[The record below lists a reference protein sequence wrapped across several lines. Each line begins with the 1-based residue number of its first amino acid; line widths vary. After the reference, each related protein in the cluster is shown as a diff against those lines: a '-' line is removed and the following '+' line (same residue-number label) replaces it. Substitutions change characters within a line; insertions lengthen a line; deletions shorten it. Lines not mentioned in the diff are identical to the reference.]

1 MDNKND
7 IMLSIY
13 VATYNHENYIARALD
28 SILMQKT
35 KYKFEVL
42 VGEDASKDNTRAI
55 LKEYEQKYPNFFTMF
70 YREKNMHGT
79 ACNNAQDLKN
89 RCKGKYMIALEGDD
103 FWIDENKIEKQ
114 IDFLENH
121 PEYIAVAHNCVVVGE
136 DSEPIDEEYPECK
149 EKEYSF
155 NHFFCEIMPGQ
166 LTTVMY
172 RNYMLDESFDT
183 SLISQGLSPGDRL
196 LYFTFLCQGRVY
208 CMQEKMS
215 AYRHITTHG
224 SSFSANYKFNYAGQK
239 KWQMALIEYAKKNCA
254 KKWVR
259 IAEYQQLNFI
269 MRGVVFKQIS
279 LKQAF
284 KDYSLLDYKITVFFI
299 GLKRLINKKILHKKF
314 FT

>member
-13 VATYNHENYIARALD
+13 VATYNHEKYIARALD

-42 VGEDASKDNTRAI
+42 VGEDKSTDKTREI
-55 LKEYEQKYPNFFTMF
+55 LQKYEQEHPGFLTVF
-70 YREKNMHGT
+70 YREKNMYHSE
-79 ACNNAQDLKN
+79 CNNSVDLMR
-89 RCKGKYMIALEGDD
+89 RCTGKYIIALEGDD
-103 FWIDENKIEKQ
+103 FWTDENKLEKQ
-114 IDFLENH
+114 IDFLETH
-121 PEYIAVAHNCVVVGE
+121 PEYIAVAHNCIVVGE

-149 EKEYSF
+149 ETEYTFEHYFS
-155 NHFFCEIMPGQ
+155 EIMPGQ
-166 LTTVMY
+166 LATFMY
-172 RNYMLDESFDT
+172 RNYLKDDSFD
-183 SLISQGLSPGDRL
+183 SSIFDENLSPGDRL
-196 LYFTFLCQGRVY
+196 LYFSLLCNGKIY
-208 CMQEKMS
+208 CIQEKMS

-224 SSFSANYKFNYAGQK
+224 TSFSANYKFNYAGQK
-239 KWQMALIEYAKKNCA
+239 KWQMTLIEYARKHCR
-254 KKWVR
+254 KKWVK

-284 KDYSLLDYKITVFFI
+284 KDYSLLKYKITVFFV
-299 GLKRLINKKILHKKF
+299 GFKRLVNKKILHKKL